1 MIDRCV
7 IFDVG
12 KVLFDWDLRHLFGK
26 LIADP
31 GELEYFVGNIVT
43 PQWHFQHD
51 AGRPAAEMVTE
62 RKAEFPEHAA
72 LIDAYGTRFN
82 ETIPGPVPGSLELV
96 ERLDAA
102 GVPLFAITNFGHDF
116 WEAFRPTQPVFDRF
130 RDVIVSGTEKLMKPD
145 PAIYRL
151 AIARFGIDPAGALFI
166 DDVAK
171 NVAGAESVGIA
182 GHQFVD
188 AETLERELFRRGY
201 FRDEPGFNALMEDCC
216 VGWGW
221 CGGIVDG
228 EPSHVDMFIP
238 ESGPVSA
245 YQFVDWLF
253 EAEGVDWTGDPDKWG
268 KHRDGLREVFIR
280 HMKSETVDASALK
293 WDL

>member
-12 KVLFDWDLRHLFGK
+12 RVLFDWDLRYLFAK
-26 LIADP
+26 LIVDER
-31 GELEYFVGNIVT
+31 ELEHFVTHIVT

-51 AGRPAAEMVTE
+51 AGRPAADMVAE
-62 RKAEFPEHAA
+62 RKAEFPEYGA

-130 RDVIVSGTEKLMKPD
+130 RDIIVSGTEKLMKPD
-145 PAIYRL
+145 PAIYGL
-151 AIARFGIDPAGALFI
+151 AIERFGIDPAGALFI

-171 NVAGAESVGIA
+171 NIEGAESAGIA
-182 GHQFVD
+182 GHRFVD
-188 AETLERELFRRGY
+188 AATLERDLVV
-201 FRDEPGFNALMEDCC
+201 RDYL
-216 VGWGW
+216 
-221 CGGIVDG
+221 
-228 EPSHVDMFIP
+228 S
-238 ESGPVSA
+238 
-245 YQFVDWLF
+245 
-253 EAEGVDWTGDPDKWG
+253 
-268 KHRDGLREVFIR
+268 
-280 HMKSETVDASALK
+280 
-293 WDL
+293 